1 MKYLVLLSI
10 RLYWLTKPKNKKPRC
25 IFRKSCSHF
34 IYEETLQNGFLKG
47 LKAFHYRFK
56 NCRSGFEVFKNP
68 ISNQV
73 QMLLTSNQIIE
84 EEEIA
89 KRLITHLK

>member
-1 MKYLVLLSI
+1 MSI

>member
-25 IFRKSCSHF
+25 IFRKSCSYF